1 MLSGE
6 QWLDTLAL
14 AGVPAFLCRHL
25 DSTVVITARTTAFE
39 SMMAKRSLGLEEN
52 AVRELVR
59 SSLPRERAD
68 AAVHV
73 RAHDER
79 WNCVAV
85 PIRGDDAATQYLVM
99 IRVPTER
106 QMRDDIFYTVV
117 QNLPDIVSRY
127 DRNYRHLYVNP
138 AVDAVTTPL
147 RAPDFMGKDHS
158 ELNMPQELVTKWQ
171 SVYRRVFE
179 AGETVE
185 DEFEYMTPTGVRHF
199 LFRAVPEFG
208 EDAVVRTVLNAARDI
223 SQLKDLQRQLEV
235 LAQTDS
241 LTSLLNRRSFEDR
254 MNRELAR
261 VTQGQG
267 TLTVLLLDVDNFKA
281 INDQFGHSAGDEIL
295 IAIASVLRQEIQ
307 VHDFAARLGG
317 DEFCVGLVDA
327 DPAEIK
333 TITHRV
339 RARVDDLGDSTGRR
353 LAVGVSIGLVSA
365 EPTDRSVVDVL
376 ARVDSLMYREKARL
390 RPANTD
396 EVSGQAESLTAPWE

>member
-25 DSTVVITARTTAFE
+25 DTTIVITARTPDFE
-39 SMMAKRSLGLEEN
+39 SMMARRLLGLDEN
-52 AVRELVR
+52 AVRDLVR
-59 SSLPRERAD
+59 GSLPRTRAD
-68 AAVHV
+68 AAVHM
-73 RAHDER
+73 RAEDET

-85 PIRGDDAATQYLVM
+85 PLRGDDAAAQYLVLL
-99 IRVPTER
+99 RVPT
-106 QMRDDIFYTVV
+106 QQQTRDDIFYTVV

-147 RAPDFMGKDHS
+147 RAPDFIGKDHS
-158 ELNMPQELVTKWQ
+158 ELNMPRELTTKWQ
-171 SVYRRVFE
+171 SVYRTVFE
-179 AGETVE
+179 SGETVE
-185 DEFEYMTPTGVRHF
+185 DEFEFMTPTGVRHF

-208 EDAVVRTVLNAARDI
+208 EDAAVRTVLNAARDI

-261 VTQGQG
+261 VAQGEG

-281 INDQFGHSAGDEIL
+281 INDQFGHSAGDDVL
-295 IAIASVLRQEIQ
+295 IAIAGVLRQEIQ

-327 DPAEIK
+327 DPAEIN

-339 RARVDDLGDSTGRR
+339 RARVDDLVDSTRHKLG
-353 LAVGVSIGLVSA
+353 VGVSIGLVSA
-365 EPTDRSVVDVL
+365 EPTDRSVADVL
-376 ARVDSLMYREKARL
+376 ARVDGLMYREKTRL
-390 RPANTD
+390 RRANAD
-396 EVSGQAESLTAPWE
+396 GMPGGEAPLME